1 MSQSE
6 PEQTPSFRKRS
17 HPGKQCVRGQ
27 GVLYDEPKERINLS
41 LTSTSIYRLT
51 ELATI
56 ANLSR
61 SELLEQLL
69 RDDINYDLLNK
80 LAIRVKSPE
89 NYLSAYALAKRLGVE
104 AYALNKAANQG
115 KEYFRQWSA
124 QKGKGTYDFEILH
137 TEELPHKKFYR
148 VN

>member
-6 PEQTPSFRKRS
+6 PKPTSSFRKRS
-17 HPGKQCVRGQ
+17 HPGRQCVRGQ

-51 ELATI
+51 ELAST

-69 RDDINYDLLNK
+69 RDDISYDLLNK
-80 LAIRVKSPE
+80 LAIRVKTPE
-89 NYLSAYALAKRLGVE
+89 NYVSAYALAKRLGVE
-104 AYALNKAANQG
+104 IYALNKAANQG
-115 KEYFRQWSA
+115 KEYFQQWSA
-124 QKGKGTYDFEILH
+124 QKGKGTYDFEILD
-137 TEELPHKKFYR
+137 TEGLPNKKFYR

>member
-51 ELATI
+51 ELANV

-80 LAIRVKSPE
+80 LAMRVKAPE
-89 NYLSAYALAKRLGVE
+89 NHLSAYALAKRLGVE
-104 AYALNKAANQG
+104 VYALNKAANQG
-115 KEYFRQWSA
+115 KEYFQQWSG
-124 QKGKGTYDFEILH
+124 QKGKGTYDFEILD
-137 TEELPHKKFYR
+137 TEGLPHKKFYR